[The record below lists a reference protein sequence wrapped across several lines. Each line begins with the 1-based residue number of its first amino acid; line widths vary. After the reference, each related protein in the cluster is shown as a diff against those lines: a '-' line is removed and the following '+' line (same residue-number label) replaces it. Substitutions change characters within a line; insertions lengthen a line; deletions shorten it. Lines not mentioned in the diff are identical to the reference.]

1 MNFQIPK
8 LDLTKIKPEILEDEI
23 NNNKPL
29 LREAEEQSLI
39 AKDDSNLLDDN
50 GMDFNELLYMNNPAL
65 MMSTDRN

>member
-1 MNFQIPK
+1 M
-8 LDLTKIKPEILEDEI
+8 
-23 NNNKPL
+23 